1 VRLGHEYRAVGYAI
15 LAGVPGT
22 IVAMILIWTGDLPP
36 ALRWPLTVL
45 ITLLWLVAAL
55 GVRHHVVHPLRTL
68 SALLGALREGD
79 YSVRGSTVVHNDAI
93 GQVTREINTLA
104 DTLRHERMG
113 AREAT
118 ALLQKVM
125 EEVDVAVVAF
135 DAAGRLRLINRAG
148 ENLLG
153 RKRGELLGTDAES
166 VGLQSYLTGH
176 ARRLEEFSFPGGRGR
191 WEVRRTRFR
200 QEGMPHELLVLS
212 DVSRTL
218 REEERRA
225 WQRIVRV
232 LGHEL
237 NNSLTPISS
246 ISDSLITLLA
256 QNPRPAD
263 WEDDVRHGL
272 GVIASRSASLGRFV
286 EAYSRLARLPRP
298 ALDQVDLGSLIR
310 HVIEVE
316 RRLAVEL
323 QRGPDVTVV
332 ADRGQI
338 EQLLIN
344 LVGNAVEAAMDTGGG
359 VRVAWETRNGQVEI
373 LVDDDG
379 PGLGETSN
387 LFVPFFTTK
396 AGGSGIG
403 LALSRQIAEAH
414 HGSLALENRSA
425 GGCRARLSLPLVQ
438 TVVREPDAGEPDRH
452 RPDGQKD
459 SESPPEAA
467 TRPN

>member
-1 VRLGHEYRAVGYAI
+1 LTVRLGHEYRAVGYAI
-15 LAGVPGT
+15 LAGVPGSG
-22 IVAMILIWTGDLPP
+22 VALILIWTG
-36 ALRWPLTVL
+36 AYSSTLRWTLTIF
-45 ITLLWLVAAL
+45 ITVLWLVAAL

-79 YSVRGSTVVHNDAI
+79 YSVRGSTIVRDDAL

-118 ALLQKVM
+118 ALLKKVM

-135 DAAGRLRLINRAG
+135 DGAGRMRLINRAG
-148 ENLLG
+148 EKLLG
-153 RKRGELLGTDAES
+153 RPREELLGTDAAS
-166 VGLQSYLTGH
+166 IGLEAYLTGE
-176 ARRLEEFSFPGGRGR
+176 ARRLEEFRFPGGQGR

-200 QEGMPHELLVLS
+200 QEGMPHELLVLA

-246 ISDSLITLLA
+246 ISNSLTRLLTLT
-256 QNPRPAD
+256 PRPAD
-263 WEDDVRHGL
+263 WEEDVTHGL
-272 GVIASRSASLGRFV
+272 SVIASRSASLGKFV
-286 EAYSRLARLPRP
+286 EAYSRLARLPKP
-298 ALDQVDLGSLIR
+298 AMEEIELGSLIR
-310 HVIEVE
+310 HVVEVE
-316 RRLAVEL
+316 RRLGVEL
-323 QRGPDVTVV
+323 EPGPEVHLV

-344 LVGNAVEAAMDTGGG
+344 LVRNAVEAALETGGG
-359 VRVAWETRNGQVEI
+359 VRVAWDTGNGRVEI
-373 LVDDDG
+373 RIDDDG
-379 PGLGETSN
+379 PGLPESSN

-396 AGGSGIG
+396 SGGSGIG

-414 HGSLALENRSA
+414 HGTLALENREG
-425 GGCRARLSLPLVQ
+425 GGCRARLSLPIARVS
-438 TVVREPDAGEPDRH
+438 RPSDAASDIRN
-452 RPDGQKD
+452 
-459 SESPPEAA
+459 ESRSTTGTGPH
-467 TRPN
+467 